1 MGESE
6 NCSNHKTDEHTEPG
20 LVEEHDALPLEHPEG
35 EDGEEEQEE
44 VDEKVGAV
52 HQVGLRLGKVA
63 VHFHLTILK
72 YQTRNRKMASFK

>member
-6 NCSNHKTDEHTEPG
+6 NSTDHQTDEHTEPG

-44 VDEKVGAV
+44 VDEKVKAV
-52 HQVGLRLGKVA
+52 HQVGLRLGKVS

-72 YQTRNRKMASFK
+72 YQTRNRKTASFK